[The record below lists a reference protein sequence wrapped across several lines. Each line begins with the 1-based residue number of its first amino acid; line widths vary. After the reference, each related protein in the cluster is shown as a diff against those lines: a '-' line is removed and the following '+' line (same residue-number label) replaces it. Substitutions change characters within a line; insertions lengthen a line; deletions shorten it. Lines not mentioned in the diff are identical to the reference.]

1 MTKRRVAIAVL
12 VLAAL
17 CGIALARPGG
27 GETFSGGSS
36 GGGGGGGGA
45 IGAIYFILELLYYLV
60 VLVVYYPYIGLP
72 LIALIVFWI
81 VMSRRSKRA
90 NGDWNSAPAA
100 ELAPPPPTLAAMR
113 ALDPDFSRIVF
124 EDFAFRLFATAQ
136 RARADAAALETVAP
150 YVGEHARKMLA
161 ERAPTGVPVQ
171 QVVVGSLIV
180 TKVDAPATASD
191 TAFATLS
198 VEFEA
203 NVATAEHTYYSI
215 ETWRFSRVST
225 RHSKPPSS
233 SRTFPCPNCGAPW
246 QPAAMGT
253 QKCSN
258 CGQIVDNGRFDWL
271 VEDVVVESIDERPP
285 TVTQEVAERGTDLP
299 TVKARDMLERAAELT
314 AADPNVTEATL
325 EARLATVYT
334 ELNKAWSTNELAG
347 ARPFVSDALYDY
359 LQYWVATYKR
369 QKLRNQLTNMRI
381 TKAQLAKVERDKWYD
396 AVTLR
401 LWGTGIDY
409 VLNTDSGGVVRG
421 NKHTERPYS
430 EYWTMIRSAGKQ
442 TQPQATATCNNC
454 GAPLHINEGGECEHC
469 GAHVT
474 LGEFD
479 WVLSK
484 IEQDDTY
491 RG

>member
-1 MTKRRVAIAVL
+1 MTKRRIAIALL
-12 VLAAL
+12 VLAVL
-17 CGIALARPGG
+17 CGVAIARPGG
-27 GETFSGGSS
+27 GETFSGGGSS
-36 GGGGGGGGA
+36 GGGGGGGGGA
-45 IGAIYFILELLYYLV
+45 IGAIYFLIELLYYLV

-72 LIALIVFWI
+72 VIALIVFWI
-81 VMSRRSKRA
+81 VRSRRSKHA
-90 NGDWNSAPAA
+90 NGDWNSAQAA
-100 ELAPPPPTLAAMR
+100 QLAPPPPTLTAMR

-136 RARADAAALETVAP
+136 RARATALETVAP
-150 YVGEHARKMLA
+150 YVGEAARTSLA
-161 ERAPTGVPVQ
+161 QRAPAGVPVQ

-180 TKVDAPATASD
+180 TQVDVPAAASD
-191 TAFATLS
+191 TAFVKLT

-203 NVATAEHTYYSI
+203 NVATAEHTYYSV
-215 ETWRFSRVST
+215 ETWRFARVST

-246 QPAAMGT
+246 RPAAMGT
-253 QKCSN
+253 QQCSN
-258 CGQIVDNGRFDWL
+258 CGQIVDNGRFDWI
-271 VEDVVVESIDERPP
+271 VEAIDVVSIDERPP

-325 EARLATVYT
+325 ETRLATVYA
-334 ELNKAWSTNELAG
+334 ELNKAWSSNELAG

-359 LQYWVATYKR
+359 LQYWVETYKR

-381 TKAQLAKVERDKWYD
+381 TKAQLAKVEHDKWYD
-396 AVTLR
+396 AVTMR

-409 VLNTDSGGVVRG
+409 VMNTDTGRVLRG
-421 NKHTERPYS
+421 SKHTERPYS
-430 EYWTMIRSAGKQ
+430 EYWTLIRSAGK
-442 TQPQATATCNNC
+442 TGKPQPTAICNNC